1 MKRLLL
7 ILILTFSFQSFTKA
21 DDIRDF
27 EIEEMSIGDSALDY
41 FTLSEI
47 KNKKISS
54 PNKKI
59 KIDRAEFRDNYKDY
73 KDYSDVQLWW
83 FRDDKNYTL
92 VGLSGEIM
100 FDNEI
105 EKCKIKQKEISLELE
120 KSFNLSARKNT
131 TENMHDMT
139 KKSMTYHHIF
149 DLNEGDQILIQCY
162 YMSKQLKDKFPG
174 TRDHLKVILVTK
186 KMNDHYLDAKK

>member
-7 ILILTFSFQSFTKA
+7 ILILTFSFQSLTKA
-21 DDIRDF
+21 DDISDF
-27 EIEEMSIGDSALDY
+27 QIEGMSIGDSALDY
-41 FTLSEI
+41 YTLSVI

-54 PNKKI
+54 SNKKI
-59 KIDRAEFRDNYKDY
+59 KIDRVQFNDNY

-105 EKCKIKQKEISLELE
+105 EKCKIKQKKISLELE
-120 KSFNLSARKNT
+120 KSFNISSRKQT
-131 TENMHDMT
+131 TENMHDIT

-149 DLNEGDQILIQCY
+149 DLNEGDRILIQCY

-186 KMNDHYLDAKK
+186 KMNNHYLDAKK